1 MKRLSQFTIAVVL
14 LVISSAVVSAQATH
28 TTFTGGIFFQSPCNG
43 EIVVGPG
50 PVKIVYA
57 KDPSGRVTIHS
68 TLRVQT
74 YGDQGNP
81 YVISFATNATFDAP
95 SGGGEGYMYYDA
107 PVSGEVVAT
116 GGAADFSW
124 DLYNRLF
131 VVDDVVTGSVFIGPS
146 TTVCRGV

>member
-1 MKRLSQFTIAVVL
+1 MKRLSQFTIAFVL
-14 LVISSAVVSAQATH
+14 LVMSSAGLSAQASH

-57 KDPSGRVTIHS
+57 RDESGRATIHS

-74 YGDQGNP
+74 YGDLGNP
-81 YVISFATNATFDAP
+81 YVISFVTNATFDAP
-95 SGGGEGYMYYDA
+95 SGGGEGYVYYDA

-116 GGAADFSW
+116 GSAADFSW
-124 DLYNRLF
+124 SLYNRLY
-131 VVDDVVTGSVFIGPS
+131 VVNDVVVGSVFIGPS
-146 TTVCRGV
+146 TTACRGV